1 MGSLATFIL
10 FCFHQLMRLNRI
22 LGVRRSAL
30 SEFFFLSAHLFN
42 NRISP
47 WDLLTLNVFLFLA
60 LWRLDCGSH
69 LLKAELAG
77 ILGVKSNEVY
87 ATSWTYSFNF
97 NSRKITSGAPMLY
110 LLTSAP
116 LSAEVMPLLSLPL
129 PSSCPITKVF
139 VVGRG
144 RQSCCVLISS
154 QRGKVRGSGKTSGS

>member
-1 MGSLATFIL
+1 M
-10 FCFHQLMRLNRI
+10 
-22 LGVRRSAL
+22 
-30 SEFFFLSAHLFN
+30 
-42 NRISP
+42 
-47 WDLLTLNVFLFLA
+47 
-60 LWRLDCGSH
+60 
-69 LLKAELAG
+69 
-77 ILGVKSNEVY
+77 KSNEVY

-110 LLTSAP
+110 LLISAP

-154 QRGKVRGSGKTSGS
+154 QRGKVRGSGKTSGSLKKKKKKLPYVKSPGGSMHPIRLNAEYTCILSKWLNFWSSALLCQIKHCGSTENKKHMNAMSSNWLVL